1 MAIKKTTEF
10 LTWAN
15 AQAKQHGANSE
26 ISNVSKLA
34 SKYIIGDYATWG
46 DVVKAAEADLRDQG
60 RKPDAPVR
68 LKPKTAKDW
77 KLQITQL
84 ATIAEHQ
91 QNAND
96 RLDTTSQEYKD
107 GVARLKETR
116 TTLATAQTEYSKV
129 SEQEKT
135 TATATKTA
143 KDVASQ
149 VTQVKSDLADLQD
162 QRRRAA
168 DIGDDTTQ
176 LDKQISDAQKKLDKL
191 VIPASTTP
199 AGKSGSLFFPTSGTG
214 TVAKPAVTPPKTVKS
229 PSASAGTP
237 GNGTIPTGATWDG
250 KKWVA
255 PPKTPALTQADFLA
269 KYGTTLAFINSDPSL
284 TKLFNDAS
292 KPGAEWSAARF
303 TLELGNT
310 AWANRLSASA
320 QAEELI
326 RLKTPSTY
334 ASSYNNMREHIAS
347 LAVSMGESLTAA
359 DIGPEIK
366 PTGPNGTFTAADVA
380 RTEGTVTQWALDH
393 SNDPSFANGEAL
405 QKFIATKGAINLSLP
420 GGQAA
425 KDNMD
430 LKAYAGQ
437 MGMGAY
443 ALPPS
448 GDPSKMGSDYFSGAA
463 QSILLGKSTIDTW
476 KSDLLQKAKDTYKA
490 FAPSLDAGQTVQ
502 SLAAPYIN
510 TLANL
515 LEIPTGQVDLSS
527 TSGYGKMVHDAMIGS
542 DPANQK
548 PMALYDFEKLVKSQ
562 PGWGSTNN
570 ARDTIMG
577 GVGSLL
583 KSLGKV
589 S

>member
-26 ISNVSKLA
+26 ISNVGKLA

-129 SEQEKT
+129 SKQEKT
-135 TATATKTA
+135 TSTATKTA

-176 LDKQISDAQKKLDKL
+176 LDKQISDAQNKLNKL
-191 VIPASTTP
+191 VVPTGSSKDFLTETSKKISPTAPIIP
-199 AGKSGSLFFPTSGTG
+199 KVTSKII
-214 TVAKPAVTPPKTVKS
+214 KPPPS
-229 PSASAGTP
+229 SAGTP

-310 AWANRLSASA
+310 AWANRLSDSA

-347 LAVSMGESLTAA
+347 LAVSMGESLTTA

-437 MGMGAY
+437 MGLGSL

-448 GDPSKMGSDYFSGAA
+448 GDPSKMGQDYFSSAS
-463 QSILLGKSTIDTW
+463 QSILLGKSTIETW
-476 KSDLLQKAKDTYKA
+476 KSDMLQKAKDTYRA

-502 SLAAPYIN
+502 NLAAPYIN

-515 LEIPTGQVDLSS
+515 LEIPTGQINLSS
-527 TSGYGKMVHDAMIGS
+527 TTGYGKMVHDALIGS

-562 PGWGSTNN
+562 PDWGKTNN

>member
-1 MAIKKTTEF
+1 MATKKTTEV

-34 SKYIIGDYATWG
+34 SRYIIGDYATWG
-46 DVVKAAEADLRDQG
+46 DVVKAAEADLREQG

-68 LKPKTAKDW
+68 LKPKTAEDW

-129 SEQEKT
+129 SQQEKT

-143 KDVASQ
+143 KDIASQ
-149 VTQVKSDLADLQD
+149 ATQVKSDLADLQD
-162 QRRRAA
+162 QRQRAI
-168 DIGDDTTQ
+168 DIGDNTTQ
-176 LDKQISDAQKKLDKL
+176 LDKQISDAQNKLNKL
-191 VIPASTTP
+191 VTPIATTLD
-199 AGKSGSLFFPTSGTG
+199 KSGSLFFPTGGTG
-214 TVAKPAVTPPKTVKS
+214 TGTKPTVTPPKTIK
-229 PSASAGTP
+229 PPPASAGIP
-237 GNGTIPTGATWDG
+237 GTGTIPTGSTWNG

-292 KPGAEWSAARF
+292 KPGANWSAARF
-303 TLELGNT
+303 ALELGNT
-310 AWANRLSASA
+310 AWANRLDASA
-320 QAEELI
+320 QQEELT
-326 RLKTPSTY
+326 RLKTPSTH
-334 ASSYNNMREHIAS
+334 ATSYNNMREHIAS

-366 PTGPNGTFTAADVA
+366 PTGPNGTFTATDVA

-476 KSDLLQKAKDTYKA
+476 KSDLLQKAKSTYQA

-515 LEIPTGQVDLSS
+515 LEIPTGQIDLSS
-527 TSGYGKMVHDAMIGS
+527 TTGYGKMVHDAMIGS

-583 KSLGKV
+583 KSFGKV

>member
-1 MAIKKTTEF
+1 MATKKTTEF

-34 SKYIIGDYATWG
+34 SRYIIGDYATWG
-46 DVVKAAEADLRDQG
+46 DVVKAAEADLREQG

-68 LKPKTAKDW
+68 LKPKTAEDW

-129 SEQEKT
+129 SQQEKT

-143 KDVASQ
+143 KDIASQ
-149 VTQVKSDLADLQD
+149 ATQVKSDLADLQD
-162 QRRRAA
+162 QRQRAI
-168 DIGDDTTQ
+168 DIGDNTTQ
-176 LDKQISDAQKKLDKL
+176 LDKQISDAQNKLNKL
-191 VIPASTTP
+191 VTPIATTLD
-199 AGKSGSLFFPTSGTG
+199 KSGSLFFPTGGTG
-214 TVAKPAVTPPKTVKS
+214 TGTKPTVTPPKTIK
-229 PSASAGTP
+229 PPPASAGIP
-237 GNGTIPTGATWDG
+237 GTGTIPTGSTWNG

-255 PPKTPALTQADFLA
+255 PPKIPALTQADFLA

-292 KPGAEWSAARF
+292 KPGANWSAARF
-303 TLELGNT
+303 ALELGNT
-310 AWANRLSASA
+310 AWANRLDASA
-320 QAEELI
+320 QQEELT

-334 ASSYNNMREHIAS
+334 ATSYNNMREHIAS

-366 PTGPNGTFTAADVA
+366 PTGPNGTFTATDVA

-476 KSDLLQKAKDTYKA
+476 KSDLLQKAKSTYQA

-515 LEIPTGQVDLSS
+515 LEIPTGQIDLSS
-527 TSGYGKMVHDAMIGS
+527 TTGYGKMVHDAMIGS

-583 KSLGKV
+583 KSFGKV

>member
-1 MAIKKTTEF
+1 MATKKTTEF

-26 ISNVSKLA
+26 ISNVGKLA

-129 SEQEKT
+129 SKQEKT
-135 TATATKTA
+135 TSTATKTA

-149 VTQVKSDLADLQD
+149 ATQVKSDLADLQD

-176 LDKQISDAQKKLDKL
+176 LDKQISDAQNKLNKL
-191 VIPASTTP
+191 VVPTGSSKDFLTETSKKISPTAPIIP
-199 AGKSGSLFFPTSGTG
+199 KVTSKII
-214 TVAKPAVTPPKTVKS
+214 KPPPS
-229 PSASAGTP
+229 SAGTP

-310 AWANRLSASA
+310 AWANRLSDSA

-347 LAVSMGESLTAA
+347 LAVSMGESLTTA

-437 MGMGAY
+437 MGLGSL

-448 GDPSKMGSDYFSGAA
+448 GDPSKMGQDYFSSAS
-463 QSILLGKSTIDTW
+463 QSILLGKSTIETW
-476 KSDLLQKAKDTYKA
+476 KSDMLQKAKDTYRA

-502 SLAAPYIN
+502 NLAAPYIN

-515 LEIPTGQVDLSS
+515 LEIPTGQINLSS
-527 TSGYGKMVHDAMIGS
+527 TTGYGKMVHDALIGS

-562 PGWGSTNN
+562 PDWGKTNN

>member
-1 MAIKKTTEF
+1 MATKKTTEF

-34 SKYIIGDYATWG
+34 SRYIIGDYATWG
-46 DVVKAAEADLRDQG
+46 DVVKAAEADLREQG

-68 LKPKTAKDW
+68 LKPKTAEDW

-129 SEQEKT
+129 SQQEKT

-143 KDVASQ
+143 KDIASQ
-149 VTQVKSDLADLQD
+149 ATQVKSDLADLQD
-162 QRRRAA
+162 QRQRAI
-168 DIGDDTTQ
+168 DIGDNTTQ
-176 LDKQISDAQKKLDKL
+176 LDKQISDAQNKLNKL
-191 VIPASTTP
+191 VTPIATTLD
-199 AGKSGSLFFPTSGTG
+199 KSGSLFFPTGGTG
-214 TVAKPAVTPPKTVKS
+214 TGTKPTVTPTKTIK
-229 PSASAGTP
+229 PPPASAGVP
-237 GNGTIPTGATWDG
+237 GTGTIPTGSTWNG

-292 KPGAEWSAARF
+292 KPGANWSADRF

-310 AWANRLSASA
+310 AWAKRLSNSA
-320 QAEELI
+320 QAEELM

-334 ASSYNNMREHIAS
+334 ATSYNNMREHIAS

-366 PTGPNGTFTAADVA
+366 PTGPNGTFTATDVA

-448 GDPSKMGSDYFSGAA
+448 GDPSKMGSDYFSSAA

-476 KSDLLQKAKDTYKA
+476 KSDLLQKAKSTYQA

-515 LEIPTGQVDLSS
+515 LEIPTGQIDLSS
-527 TSGYGKMVHDAMIGS
+527 TTGYGKMVHDAMIGS

>member
-1 MAIKKTTEF
+1 MATNKTTEF
-10 LTWAN
+10 LTWAKK
-15 AQAKQHGANSE
+15 QAKKHGASSKISE
-26 ISNVSKLA
+26 LSSVT
-34 SKYIIGDYATWG
+34 SKYIIKDYDTWG
-46 DVVKAAEADLRDQG
+46 DVVKAGEADLRDQS
-60 RKPDAPVR
+60 RKPDAP
-68 LKPKTAKDW
+68 LKIKIKTAKDW
-77 KLQITQL
+77 NFQVNQL
-84 ATIAEHQ
+84 KTIADHQ

-96 RLDTTSQEYKD
+96 RLDTNSQEYKN
-107 GVARLKETR
+107 GLAKLKDTKSALSIANSEYDR
-116 TTLATAQTEYSKV
+116 TVRE
-129 SEQEKT
+129 EKT
-135 TATATKTA
+135 TADITKTNKNVAIQA
-143 KDVASQ
+143 KQ
-149 VTQVKSDLADLQD
+149 TQADLADLQD
-162 QRRRAA
+162 QRTRTK
-168 DIGDDTTQ
+168 DIGGDTSA
-176 LDKQISDAQKKLDKL
+176 IDAQIAETKQKL
-191 VIPASTTP
+191 VAPNKGIMPSIGSAPSTPLSNNITDNSISTTLDSKIK
-199 AGKSGSLFFPTSGTG
+199 GNS
-214 TVAKPAVTPPKTVKS
+214 
-229 PSASAGTP
+229 TP
-237 GNGTIPTGATWDG
+237 GTKTIPKNATWDG
-250 KKWVA
+250 TKWVA
-255 PPKTPALTQADFLA
+255 PAKSPESTQADFLA

-292 KPGAEWSAARF
+292 KPGANWNVTRF

-310 AWANRLSASA
+310 AWANRLSSSA

-334 ASSYNNMREHIAS
+334 AASYNNMREHIAS
-347 LAVSMGESLTAA
+347 LTVSMGESLTAA
-359 DIGPEIK
+359 DIGAEIK

-393 SNDPSFANGEAL
+393 FNDPSFSNGEAL

-420 GGQAA
+420 GGEAA
-425 KDNMD
+425 KTNQD

-448 GDPSKMGSDYFSGAA
+448 GDPSKMGSDYFSNAA
-463 QSILLGKSTIDTW
+463 QSILLGKSTIETW
-476 KSDLLQKAKDTYKA
+476 KSDLLQKAKGTYQA

-515 LEIPTGQVDLSS
+515 LEIPTGQINLSS
-527 TSGYGKMVHDAMIGS
+527 TTGYGKMVHDAMIGS

-562 PGWGSTNN
+562 PGWGKTNN
-570 ARDTIMG
+570 ARDTIMT

-583 KSLGKV
+583 KSFGKV

>member
-1 MAIKKTTEF
+1 MATKKTTEF

-34 SKYIIGDYATWG
+34 SRYIIGDYATSG
-46 DVVKAAEADLRDQG
+46 DVVKAAEADLREQG

-68 LKPKTAKDW
+68 LKPKTAEDW

-129 SEQEKT
+129 SQQEKT

-143 KDVASQ
+143 KDIASQ
-149 VTQVKSDLADLQD
+149 ATQVKSDLADLQD
-162 QRRRAA
+162 QRQRAI
-168 DIGDDTTQ
+168 DIGDNTTQ
-176 LDKQISDAQKKLDKL
+176 LDKQISDAQNKLNKL
-191 VIPASTTP
+191 VTPIATTLD
-199 AGKSGSLFFPTSGTG
+199 KSGSLFFPTGGTG
-214 TVAKPAVTPPKTVKS
+214 TGTKPTVTPTKTIK
-229 PSASAGTP
+229 PPPASAGVP
-237 GNGTIPTGATWDG
+237 GTGTIPTGSTWNG

-292 KPGAEWSAARF
+292 KPGANWSADRF

-310 AWANRLSASA
+310 AWAKRLSNSA
-320 QAEELI
+320 QAEELM

-334 ASSYNNMREHIAS
+334 ATSYNNMREHIAS

-366 PTGPNGTFTAADVA
+366 PTGPNGTFTATDVA

-448 GDPSKMGSDYFSGAA
+448 GDPSKMGSDYFSSAA

-476 KSDLLQKAKDTYKA
+476 KSDLLQKAKSTYQA

-515 LEIPTGQVDLSS
+515 LEIPTGQIDLSS
-527 TSGYGKMVHDAMIGS
+527 TTGYGKMVHDAMIGS

>member
-1 MAIKKTTEF
+1 MATKKTTEF

-135 TATATKTA
+135 TATTTKTA

-176 LDKQISDAQKKLDKL
+176 LDKQISDAQNKLNKL
-191 VIPASTTP
+191 VVPTGSSKDFLTETSKKISPTAPIIP
-199 AGKSGSLFFPTSGTG
+199 KVTSKII
-214 TVAKPAVTPPKTVKS
+214 KPPPS
-229 PSASAGTP
+229 SAGTP

-310 AWANRLSASA
+310 AWANRLSDSA

-347 LAVSMGESLTAA
+347 LAVSMGESLTTA

-437 MGMGAY
+437 MGLGSL

-448 GDPSKMGSDYFSGAA
+448 GDPSKMGQDYFSSAS
-463 QSILLGKSTIDTW
+463 QSILLGKSTIETW
-476 KSDLLQKAKDTYKA
+476 KSDMLQKAKDTYRA

-502 SLAAPYIN
+502 NLAAPYIN

-515 LEIPTGQVDLSS
+515 LEIPTGQINLSS
-527 TSGYGKMVHDAMIGS
+527 TTGYGKMVHDALIGS

-562 PGWGSTNN
+562 PDWGKTNN

>member
-1 MAIKKTTEF
+1 MATKKTTEF

-34 SKYIIGDYATWG
+34 SRYIIGDYATWG
-46 DVVKAAEADLRDQG
+46 DVVKAAEADLREQG

-68 LKPKTAKDW
+68 LKPKTAEDW

-129 SEQEKT
+129 SQQEKT

-143 KDVASQ
+143 KDIASQ
-149 VTQVKSDLADLQD
+149 ATQVKSDLADLQD
-162 QRRRAA
+162 QRQRAI
-168 DIGDDTTQ
+168 DIGDNTTQ
-176 LDKQISDAQKKLDKL
+176 LDKQISDAQNKLNKL
-191 VIPASTTP
+191 VTPIATTLD
-199 AGKSGSLFFPTSGTG
+199 KSGSLFFPTGGTG
-214 TVAKPAVTPPKTVKS
+214 TGTKPTVTPTKTIK
-229 PSASAGTP
+229 PPPASAGVP
-237 GNGTIPTGATWDG
+237 GTGTIPTGSTWNG

-292 KPGAEWSAARF
+292 KPGANWSADRF

-310 AWANRLSASA
+310 AWAKRLSNSA
-320 QAEELI
+320 QAEELM

-334 ASSYNNMREHIAS
+334 ATSYNNMREHIAS

-366 PTGPNGTFTAADVA
+366 PTGPNGTFTATDVA

-448 GDPSKMGSDYFSGAA
+448 GDPSKMGSDYFSSAA

-476 KSDLLQKAKDTYKA
+476 KSDLLQKAKSTYQA

-515 LEIPTGQVDLSS
+515 LEIPTGQIDLSS
-527 TSGYGKMVHDAMIGS
+527 TTGYGKMVHDAMIGS

-583 KSLGKV
+583 KSFGKV

>member
-1 MAIKKTTEF
+1 M
-10 LTWAN
+10 
-15 AQAKQHGANSE
+15 
-26 ISNVSKLA
+26 
-34 SKYIIGDYATWG
+34 
-46 DVVKAAEADLRDQG
+46 
-60 RKPDAPVR
+60 
-68 LKPKTAKDW
+68 
-77 KLQITQL
+77 
-84 ATIAEHQ
+84 
-91 QNAND
+91 
-96 RLDTTSQEYKD
+96 
-107 GVARLKETR
+107 
-116 TTLATAQTEYSKV
+116 
-129 SEQEKT
+129 
-135 TATATKTA
+135 
-143 KDVASQ
+143 
-149 VTQVKSDLADLQD
+149 
-162 QRRRAA
+162 
-168 DIGDDTTQ
+168 
-176 LDKQISDAQKKLDKL
+176 
-191 VIPASTTP
+191 
-199 AGKSGSLFFPTSGTG
+199 
-214 TVAKPAVTPPKTVKS
+214 
-229 PSASAGTP
+229 
-237 GNGTIPTGATWDG
+237 
-250 KKWVA
+250 
-255 PPKTPALTQADFLA
+255 
-269 KYGTTLAFINSDPSL
+269 

-292 KPGAEWSAARF
+292 KPGANWSADRF
-303 TLELGNT
+303 TLELSNT
-310 AWANRLSASA
+310 AWAKRLSNSA
-320 QAEELI
+320 QAEELM

-334 ASSYNNMREHIAS
+334 ATSYNNMREHIAS

-366 PTGPNGTFTAADVA
+366 PTGPNGTFTATDVA

-476 KSDLLQKAKDTYKA
+476 KSDLLQKAKSTYQA

-515 LEIPTGQVDLSS
+515 LEIPTGQIDLSS
-527 TSGYGKMVHDAMIGS
+527 TTGYGKMVHDAMIGS

-583 KSLGKV
+583 KSFGKV

>member
-1 MAIKKTTEF
+1 MATKKTTEF

-26 ISNVSKLA
+26 ISNVGKLA

-135 TATATKTA
+135 TATTTKTA

-176 LDKQISDAQKKLDKL
+176 LDKQISDAQNKLNKL
-191 VIPASTTP
+191 VVPTGSSKDFLTETSKKISPTAPIIP
-199 AGKSGSLFFPTSGTG
+199 KVTSKII
-214 TVAKPAVTPPKTVKS
+214 KPPPS
-229 PSASAGTP
+229 SAGTP

-310 AWANRLSASA
+310 AWANRLSDSA

-437 MGMGAY
+437 MGLGSL

-448 GDPSKMGSDYFSGAA
+448 GDPSKMGQDYFSSAS
-463 QSILLGKSTIDTW
+463 QSILLGKSTIETW
-476 KSDLLQKAKDTYKA
+476 KSDMLQKAKDTYRA

-502 SLAAPYIN
+502 NLAAPYIN

-515 LEIPTGQVDLSS
+515 LEIPTGQINLSS
-527 TSGYGKMVHDAMIGS
+527 TTGYGKMVHDALIGS

-562 PGWGSTNN
+562 PDWGKTNN